1 MSNQW
6 EQFKACNF
14 RNGRNIC
21 IKATCAY
28 GSTKIMIQ
36 MLDLYIFHLYVFSC
50 FPDKLFR
57 KEIWSTTLFKI
68 WFLQYLI
75 YRHQKDIKCCMYIHL
90 FLLFY
95 WTLQWFSVVKYTHTK
110 IGYVR
115 GSCRRCSIEKV
126 FLKILRI

>member
-14 RNGRNIC
+14 RNGRNIS

-68 WFLQYLI
+68 WFLQYLSSSKR
-75 YRHQKDIKCCMYIHL
+75 YYVL
-90 FLLFY
+90 YVYPSFFLFY

-110 IGYVR
+110 IDYVR
-115 GSCRRCSIEKV
+115 GSCRRSSIEKV
-126 FLKILRI
+126 FLKILRIS